1 MTGKEK
7 NLWSSSREAIKTR
20 KRTFIPTMM
29 RLTPRAK
36 KLLELAAVEQ
46 RRSQASVLEQLI
58 VDHLYRY
65 AAIQER
71 LNMMLAKEKEDE
83 RQEAGSTGTDPVA

>member
-1 MTGKEK
+1 M
-7 NLWSSSREAIKTR
+7 KTR

-36 KLLELAAVEQ
+36 QLLELAAMEQ

-58 VDHLYRY
+58 LDHLYRY

-71 LNMMLAKEKEDE
+71 LNMMLAKEKEDDCE
-83 RQEAGSTGTDPVA
+83 DTDPQSQGPVA